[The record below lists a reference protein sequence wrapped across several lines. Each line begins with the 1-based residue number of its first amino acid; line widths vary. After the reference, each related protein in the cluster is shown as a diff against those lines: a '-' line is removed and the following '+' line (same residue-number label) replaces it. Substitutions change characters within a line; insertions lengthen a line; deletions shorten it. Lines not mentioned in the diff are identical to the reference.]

1 MILAP
6 PDSPLTVPLAVAATR
21 SGDHAGVVYLWPQTG
36 AAFFFHH
43 IGEDDL
49 RHESAD
55 MTRLRWARPALA
67 TDELEDVAARAS
79 LLDDMYTA
87 QGIGLPYG
95 FDRDLGFDE
104 DGRLVSVDPDAGLTC
119 ATFVSAVF
127 ESAGFPLVDRVTWD
141 EAPDARRM
149 EDEERQR
156 RRLDDLAVEH
166 PQRAQTLADRVRA
179 PHLRVEEII
188 AASTLTARPGHF
200 LDVEPLGRQVLVEL
214 EAASVSAEITRP

>member
-119 ATFVSAVF
+119 ATFVSPGALPRRRAAGPTGARRAGGRVGLRRDHPAVARAGGGGRARSR
-127 ESAGFPLVDRVTWD
+127 SAPPL
-141 EAPDARRM
+141 EAP
-149 EDEERQR
+149 
-156 RRLDDLAVEH
+156 
-166 PQRAQTLADRVRA
+166 PF
-179 PHLRVEEII
+179 
-188 AASTLTARPGHF
+188 G
-200 LDVEPLGRQVLVEL
+200 
-214 EAASVSAEITRP
+214 